1 MTDDKELKKAIKA
14 YNHVKG
20 DEKWDE
26 ITGGIEI
33 GEYVR
38 QNVPD
43 PKVWE
48 FLSEKYGPKI
58 LAEAYRYW
66 RYSGR

>member
-1 MTDDKELKKAIKA
+1 MKKHEEGIKA
-14 YNHVKG
+14 YNHVKD

-43 PKVWE
+43 SKAWE
-48 FLSEKYGPKI
+48 FLSEKYGPC
-58 LAEAYRYW
+58 LLYTSPSPRD
-66 RYSGR
+66 